1 MTTKKLIINAISD
14 LCINFLF
21 YDRKEDEELTMDVL
35 NKAVSEGVITID
47 DMVLEF
53 RTNLEDTFKETNKQ
67 K

>member
-21 YDRKEDEELTMDVL
+21 YDRKEDEELTMEVL
-35 NKAVSEGVITID
+35 NRAVREGIITID